1 MKKTEKPF
9 ILLSKSGYTFIELII
24 ALVILS
30 ILGVGMWQGLVR
42 VSRLLDRIYVV
53 HSGISSTV
61 VMDERIREEVSRI
74 IIPFW
79 IPGVPVTEDKDG
91 VAIDFYNGEKGK
103 ALCFRFTDNYLI
115 MGDDNGKVLCSFGP
129 FSDVRIETHRNPQG
143 VATGIRFIIYGDG
156 MEKRPLTIVA
166 GFRSCPFTGRGI

>member
-74 IIPFW
+74 S
-79 IPGVPVTEDKDG
+79 TKSKDS
-91 VAIDFYNGEKGK
+91 AF
-103 ALCFRFTDNYLI
+103 
-115 MGDDNGKVLCSFGP
+115 
-129 FSDVRIETHRNPQG
+129 
-143 VATGIRFIIYGDG
+143 
-156 MEKRPLTIVA
+156 
-166 GFRSCPFTGRGI
+166 